1 MVKRVRPDKKLSIAY
16 QPIVWRLWAPLG
28 MFARAAAL
36 SKEETRMETEIEPQE
51 HVSGAYAEKRGPV
64 GWIVMREYDKTSNAS
79 LTAKSYTHVMAAVG
93 QALHDFRYDPEVRVI
108 VLTGENDGEFYRVA
122 RGSSYD
128 DAGNRDRLNPIK
140 RATDGIPG
148 LAGAPDALELLALIE
163 KPVVA
168 RVNGDAIGLG
178 QAFFWGCDI
187 IVARDDA
194 VIADVHTGMQEVVDS
209 NGEVRGFPW
218 AVTPGDGAQSFIGL
232 SMPPTK
238 LKEYLFL
245 SPVWSMKKLE
255 QMNIVNYAVPADQ
268 LDAKVD
274 EIVSALLKR
283 PSRVLAHAKR
293 VVQKRVINNWNLH
306 QDLALA
312 YEHLDFF
319 THAAAGEMD

>member
-1 MVKRVRPDKKLSIAY
+1 MAIDE
-16 QPIVWRLWAPLG
+16 QAP
-28 MFARAAAL
+28 
-36 SKEETRMETEIEPQE
+36 ET
-51 HVSGAYAEKRGPV
+51 VVGAYTEKRGEV
-64 GWIVMREYDKTSNAS
+64 GWIVMRDYDLTSNQS
-79 LTAKSYTHVMAAVG
+79 LTAKHYTHVISAVG
-93 QALHDFRYDPEVRVI
+93 QALHDFRHDPEVRVI

-122 RGSSYD
+122 RGYRYD
-128 DAGNRDRLNPIK
+128 DKGNRDRLNPIK
-140 RATDGIPG
+140 RGGSGQFVSG
-148 LAGAPDALELLALIE
+148 LTAGPNPLEVLALLE

-168 RVNGDAIGLG
+168 RVNGDAIGAG

-187 IVARDDA
+187 IVAREDA
-194 VIADVHTGMQEVVDS
+194 IISDVHTGMQDVVDS
-209 NGEVRGFPW
+209 AGEVRGFPW
-218 AVTPGDGAQSFIGL
+218 AVTPGDGAQSFVAL

-255 QMNIVNYAVPADQ
+255 EMNIVNYAVPADE

-283 PSRVLAHAKR
+283 PAYVLAHAKR
-293 VVQKRVINNWNLH
+293 VVQKRLINNWNLH

-319 THAAAGEMD
+319 THAAAGDMD